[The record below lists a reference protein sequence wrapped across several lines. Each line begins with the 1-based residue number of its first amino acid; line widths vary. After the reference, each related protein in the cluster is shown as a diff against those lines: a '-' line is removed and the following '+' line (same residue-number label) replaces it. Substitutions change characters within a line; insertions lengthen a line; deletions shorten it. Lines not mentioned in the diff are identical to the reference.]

1 MLSYAFQV
9 LRENGY
15 KNVSTEE
22 FENASDLC
30 AAILVNGISQQIKQ
44 GLHREYITRTESLP
58 TIKGHVNFSASSIVA
73 FHTSKNIECSFDEF
87 SVDTVMNRI
96 LKETMRILLYADIK
110 PERKESL
117 RKLLLYFSD
126 VSLFD
131 LHAVN
136 WNLQFNRNNR
146 TYQMLIAICHLV
158 FKGLLQTRSDGST
171 YLMDFFDE
179 QRMSHLYE
187 KFLLEYFRYHW
198 GGQINVGS
206 PEIAWQLDNDN
217 TYQLPRMQSD
227 IVLSKGHSFLI
238 IDAKY
243 YGNNMQ
249 EHMDS
254 KTIKSAHLYQ
264 IFTYVK
270 NKEYELQRNGSEH
283 AVSGMLLYART
294 ADDIQPDSSYSMSG
308 NQISA
313 KSLNLDAEWDEI
325 SSSLDMIV
333 TSSFPAIERK

>member
-44 GLHREYITRTESLP
+44 GLHREYITKTESLP
-58 TIKGHVNFSASSIVA
+58 TIKGQVNFTASSIMA
-73 FHTSKNIECSFDEF
+73 FRTSKNIECSFDEF

-96 LKETMRILLYADIK
+96 LKETMRMLLSADIK

-117 RKLLLYFSD
+117 RKLLLYFSEI
-126 VSLFD
+126 SPID
-131 LHAVN
+131 LHSVN

-187 KFLLEYFRYHW
+187 KFLLEYFRHHW
-198 GGQINVGS
+198 GSNINVGS
-206 PEIAWQLDNDN
+206 PVIAWQLDNDN
-217 TYQLPRMQSD
+217 TYQLPKMQSD
-227 IVLSKGHSFLI
+227 IVLSKGNDYLI

-243 YGNNMQ
+243 YGENMQ
-249 EHMDS
+249 ENMGS
-254 KTIKSAHLYQ
+254 QTIKSAHLYQ
-264 IFTYVK
+264 IFAYVK
-270 NKEYELQRNGSEH
+270 NKEFELQKNNVEH
-283 AVSGMLLYART
+283 TVSGLLLYAMSNS
-294 ADDIQPDSSYSMSG
+294 DIQPDAHYSMSG
-308 NQISA
+308 NSISA
-313 KSLNLDAEWDEI
+313 STLNLDSEWDEI
-325 SSSLDMIV
+325 SSSLNAIV
-333 TSSFPAIERK
+333 EQYFLIPE